1 MEPVATG
8 PPPATAGGTAG
19 GGRGGR
25 RRGRGRGRGG
35 RGGRSQSSQS
45 SPGGS
50 RLANVDPLKA
60 FLRSQH
66 ECFKGS
72 TDVYFSWL
80 SQVKGIPTMAG
91 LKIAVQDDSYLNNTL
106 KDGNGISA
114 IKGFKIKA
122 FRRAV
127 LGYEE
132 PGTSRGSAIHDWQ
145 SNIAPTL
152 SNEPESIGVNIM
164 GIVSENPGEQENS
177 QTGVVN
183 VDGGHPS
190 DDNNH
195 QKKAKKKRNR
205 NKKKKLQSWK
215 KYIPK
220 DAADPISLDP
230 LAELDYPP
238 FAVVVDEPYVP
249 VYPGQWPVVQS
260 SDRLSLGQNSNPE
273 EERQLA
279 ILKRQWG
286 EEMVPPVKSDDEGGK
301 DGGESSSDNIE
312 DRNFNLFDGQVLAFY
327 LVSTLQFID
336 PFNRRDLTRPEL
348 CALDA
353 YLDAYNLGRANVVEA
368 FDEKGVSLSTAG
380 AAAQT
385 SAGRAEILRQQA
397 TGILAG
403 LYDGSRQNRS
413 NNNRDRQR
421 PQQDSEPVNQFRQM
435 YAAQEEGER
444 NARRRRND
452 QEVDPFTS
460 DHGVYDGDGD
470 GLLVIDV
477 DINPGLRSGVPTHRH
492 QNTLST
498 QYSATQIAST
508 WGQAAQARTMNFP
521 SLPSASG
528 PQLTIQPGP
537 QKSTGSKSLS
547 KIGKL
552 VQETDPKQ
560 VERQKKA
567 REEAQRRA
575 HLAKQNFFSPDSNG
589 RTTAE
594 TDNGLPAA
602 PSPAAPPSDALLARN
617 RNLADA
623 LGVKKQSA
631 FSGWARPV
639 GTVDELNAA
648 AYPDALLREAKER
661 MAELLKLEKQWK
673 AFLADDRSPSLSLKA
688 MDKPLRKFVHEYSD
702 FWSLHTESF
711 DPEGRRYIYCKKLV
725 DTSAPYPLL
734 SEAARRWIAPVP
746 IVSLSDLP
754 TAPTSQANE
763 SHRNWLGWNAVED
776 RKRVPLNLKPRSA
789 ALEVAL
795 SSTQATQMPVQ
806 SEGNQPAQRFAGLG
820 QERIA
825 LQLAQ
830 RSIPSK
836 EELEK
841 RKMSPDDWEALHP
854 EKQEE
859 IMGEIELVQEHAKIL
874 SEREKAKQEARE
886 QKKVN
891 QAKKKIA
898 RKQEEKALLASAF
911 ADDSDD
917 DGSWSEQ
924 EDDGGSFSDDG

>member
-1 MEPVATG
+1 MLE
-8 PPPATAGGTAG
+8 
-19 GGRGGR
+19 
-25 RRGRGRGRGG
+25 
-35 RGGRSQSSQS
+35 
-45 SPGGS
+45 
-50 RLANVDPLKA
+50 
-60 FLRSQH
+60 
-66 ECFKGS
+66 
-72 TDVYFSWL
+72 
-80 SQVKGIPTMAG
+80 
-91 LKIAVQDDSYLNNTL
+91 
-106 KDGNGISA
+106 
-114 IKGFKIKA
+114 
-122 FRRAV
+122 
-127 LGYEE
+127 YEE
-132 PGTSRGSAIHDWQ
+132 PVTSRENDGQ
-145 SNIAPTL
+145 GNTAPSLL
-152 SNEPESIGVNIM
+152 STEPETSGVNIM
-164 GIVSENPGEQENS
+164 GIVSENPGEQGDS
-177 QTGVVN
+177 QTDGE
-183 VDGGHPS
+183 VDGGNPS
-190 DDNNH
+190 DDNNINNSNP
-195 QKKAKKKRNR
+195 KKAKKKRNR
-205 NKKKKLQSWK
+205 NKKKKPQSWK

-260 SDRLSLGQNSNPE
+260 SNRQSPGQRSNPE
-273 EERQLA
+273 EDRELT

-286 EEMVPPVKSDDEGGK
+286 EEMVPQVKSDDEGRK
-301 DGGESSSDNIE
+301 NRDESSPNNME

-353 YLDAYNLGRANVVEA
+353 YLEAHNLGRANVVEA

-397 TGILAG
+397 SGILAG
-403 LYDGSRQNRS
+403 LYDESRPSRS
-413 NNNRDRQR
+413 NNNGDRQLPR
-421 PQQDSEPVNQFRQM
+421 QDSEPVNQFRQM

-452 QEVDPFTS
+452 TVTTDPFPS
-460 DHGVYDGDGD
+460 DRGVYDGDGG
-470 GLLVIDV
+470 GLLVIDD
-477 DINPGLRSGVPTHRH
+477 DINPGLRSGVPTLRH
-492 QNTLST
+492 QNTPST
-498 QYSATQIAST
+498 LYSANHIAST
-508 WGQAAQARTMNFP
+508 WGQAAQARTTNFP

-528 PQLTIQPGP
+528 PQLTIQPAP
-537 QKSTGSKSLS
+537 PKSAGSKSLAR
-547 KIGKL
+547 IGKL
-552 VQETDPKQ
+552 VQETDPKK

-575 HLAKQNFFSPDSNG
+575 HLAKQNFFNPDSNG
-589 RTTAE
+589 RATAE
-594 TDNGLPAA
+594 MDNGLPTA

-623 LGVKKQSA
+623 LGVKKQSG

-648 AYPDALLREAKER
+648 NYPDSLLREAKER

-702 FWSLHTESF
+702 FWRLHTESF

-746 IVSLSDLP
+746 TQTIVSLSDLP
-754 TAPTSQANE
+754 TAPSSQANE

-789 ALEVAL
+789 ALEIAL
-795 SSTQATQMPVQ
+795 PSATTTQLPVQ

-820 QERIA
+820 QERIV

-841 RKMSPDDWEALHP
+841 RNMSPDDWEALDP

-859 IMGEIELVQEHAKIL
+859 IMREVELVQEHAKIL
-874 SEREKAKQEARE
+874 SEREKAKQDARE
-886 QKKVN
+886 QKKLI
-891 QAKKKIA
+891 QFKKKVA
-898 RKQEEKALLASAF
+898 REREEKALLGECPRLCVSLLHAVLTPLLH
-911 ADDSDD
+911 
-917 DGSWSEQ
+917 
-924 EDDGGSFSDDG
+924 

>member
-1 MEPVATG
+1 MEPAPVATG
-8 PPPATAGGTAG
+8 PPGPPPATAAG

-35 RGGRSQSSQS
+35 RGGRSQSSQG

-50 RLANVDPLKA
+50 RLASLDPLKA

-80 SQVKGIPTMAG
+80 SQVKGITTMAG
-91 LKIAVQDDSYLNNTL
+91 LKIAVQDDSYLNRTL

-132 PGTSRGSAIHDWQ
+132 PGASRGPDEQKHDRQ
-145 SNIAPTL
+145 SDSPPAL
-152 SNEPESIGVNIM
+152 SNEPESSGVNIM
-164 GIVSENPGEQENS
+164 GIVSENHCEQENS
-177 QTGVVN
+177 QTGVAN
-183 VDGGHPS
+183 VDGGHRTDGS
-190 DDNNH
+190 NH
-195 QKKAKKKRNR
+195 EKKAKKKRNR

-230 LAELDYPP
+230 LVELDYPP

-249 VYPGQWPVVQS
+249 VYPGQWPVVPSSNRQS
-260 SDRLSLGQNSNPE
+260 PGQNGNPE
-273 EERQLA
+273 EDRQVA

-286 EEMVPPVKSDDEGGK
+286 EEMVPPIKSDEGG
-301 DGGESSSDNIE
+301 SSSDNIE

-353 YLDAYNLGRANVVEA
+353 YLESHNLGRANVVEA

-403 LYDGSRQNRS
+403 LYDRSRPSRS
-413 NNNRDRQR
+413 NHSRDRQR
-421 PQQDSEPVNQFRQM
+421 EPVNQFRQM

-452 QEVDPFTS
+452 QVTEHFPS
-460 DHGVYDGDGD
+460 DQGVYDGDGGGG
-470 GLLVIDV
+470 GLLVIDD
-477 DINPGLRSGVPTHRH
+477 DINPGLRSGVPTQRQ

-498 QYSATQIAST
+498 QYSATHIAST
-508 WGQAAQARTMNFP
+508 WGQAAQARRTNFP

-528 PQLTIQPGP
+528 PQLSIQPAP
-537 QKSTGSKSLS
+537 KKSTASKSLS
-547 KIGKL
+547 RIGKL

-589 RTTAE
+589 RTTTEA
-594 TDNGLPAA
+594 DNGLPTV

-639 GTVDELNAA
+639 GTVDELNSAN
-648 AYPDALLREAKER
+648 YPDALLREAKER

-673 AFLADDRSPSLSLKA
+673 AFLADDRSPSLSLKS

-702 FWSLHTESF
+702 FWRLHTESF

-734 SEAARRWIAPVP
+734 SEAARRWTAPAPQNV
-746 IVSLSDLP
+746 VSLSDLP
-754 TAPTSQANE
+754 TAPSSQANE
-763 SHRNWLGWNAVED
+763 SHSNWLGWNAVED

-789 ALEVAL
+789 TLEVA
-795 SSTQATQMPVQ
+795 STTQLPVQ
-806 SEGNQPAQRFAGLG
+806 SEGAQPAQRFAGLG

-836 EELEK
+836 EELER
-841 RKMSPDDWEALHP
+841 RKMSPDDWEALDP
-854 EKQEE
+854 ERQEE
-859 IMGEIELVQEHAKIL
+859 IMREIELVQEQAKIL
-874 SEREKAKQEARE
+874 SEREKARQDARE
-886 QKKVN
+886 QKKAN

-911 ADDSDD
+911 ADDSDGD
-917 DGSWSEQ
+917 ESWSEQ
-924 EDDGGSFSDDG
+924 EDENGSFSDEG